1 LFVNAVNNLI
11 KAVDC
16 FPAAVED
23 LLGNLLE
30 KIIPVFEGRRGEIV
44 SITSKL
50 LNKLYN
56 QYDST
61 KIAKEYFRMLVG
73 SSKSKS

>member
-1 LFVNAVNNLI
+1 LI
-11 KAVDC
+11 KGVDC
-16 FPAAVED
+16 FPATVEE
-23 LLGNLLE
+23 LLGYLLE
-30 KIIPVFEGRRGEIV
+30 KIIPIFEGRRGEIV

-61 KIAKEYFRMLVG
+61 RIAK
-73 SSKSKS
+73 

>member
-1 LFVNAVNNLI
+1 LI

-16 FPAAVED
+16 FPATVEE
-23 LLGNLLE
+23 LLGYLLE
-30 KIIPVFEGRRGEIV
+30 KIIPIFEGRRGEIV

-61 KIAKEYFRMLVG
+61 RIAK
-73 SSKSKS
+73 